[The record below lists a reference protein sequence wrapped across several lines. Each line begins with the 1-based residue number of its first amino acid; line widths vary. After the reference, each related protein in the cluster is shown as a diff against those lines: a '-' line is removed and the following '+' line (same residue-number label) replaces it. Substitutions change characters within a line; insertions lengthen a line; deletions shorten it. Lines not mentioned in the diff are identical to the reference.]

1 MSAQKRHVFF
11 SNLPDFEK
19 EAEEEKR
26 LRNTP
31 KAPTFSLDDME
42 QARQSSHEEGRLL
55 GHEQAKN
62 SIEQQTEIL
71 VRSLT
76 DRIHALEINEEK
88 RYEEAINNSL
98 VVTLKALEKL
108 LPTIINVH
116 NDALLRKSLED
127 FFADHSTKATMT
139 LYVHPAMKESVQK
152 YAPML
157 SPKLHLDTDEKLSN
171 HQSRLEWED
180 GVFEF
185 KPDEMID
192 TILDIIKQYAGGGTE
207 SLDVAAKNPHTIDT
221 EEQQNLSESDNTHE

>member
-1 MSAQKRHVFF
+1 MSAKKRHVFF
-11 SNLPDFEK
+11 SGLPDFEK

-26 LRNTP
+26 LRKMP

-42 QARQSSHEEGRLL
+42 QARKNAHEEGRLL

-71 VRSLT
+71 VRSLVDHIDSLEKNE
-76 DRIHALEINEEK
+76 DR
-88 RYEEAINNSL
+88 RYHEAINNSL

-116 NDALLRKSLED
+116 NDALLKKTLED
-127 FFADHSTKATMT
+127 FFADHSTRATMT
-139 LYVHPAMKESVQK
+139 LYVHPEMKDAVAK
-152 YAPML
+152 YCTML
-157 SPKLHLDTDEKLSN
+157 SPNLKLEIDNALSH

-192 TILDIIKQYAGGGTE
+192 TVLNIIKQYTDDETE
-207 SLDVAAKNPHTIDT
+207 SLDEGPKNPHTVT
-221 EEQQNLSESDNTHE
+221 KEEQQKSDNTHE